1 MTELVYKSL
10 ENIIPLLLTLVII
23 TAVLYFFIKKITSPF
38 SRLGNF
44 LWDKASAVF
53 SKIAQERKNK
63 MQRQIAKLNIKLS
76 DLENKYSAKTKYLL
90 EIKDKLNDVSKYF
103 TALNESEV
111 QKAIFEQSLESVNTK
126 VQEIKN
132 SDAHGLIAKVKNSIK
147 IRTLT
152 KRAKKIELLT
162 AKNNDS
168 IDKNKS
174 FIKAVIDELLA
185 SLKDLDVA

>member
-63 MQRQIAKLNIKLS
+63 MQRQIIKLNIKLS

>member
-44 LWDKASAVF
+44 LWDKASTVF

-111 QKAIFEQSLESVNTK
+111 QKALFEQSLESVNTK

-132 SDAHGLIAKVKNSIK
+132 GGARGVIAKIKNSVK
-147 IRTLT
+147 IRALT
-152 KRAKKIELLT
+152 KRAKKIELLA

>member
-44 LWDKASAVF
+44 LWDKASTVF

-63 MQRQIAKLNIKLS
+63 MQRQIIKLNIKLS

-111 QKAIFEQSLESVNTK
+111 QKAMFEQSLESVNTK

-132 SDAHGLIAKVKNSIK
+132 GGARGVITKIKNSVK
-147 IRTLT
+147 IRALT
-152 KRAKKIELLT
+152 KHAKKIELLA

-185 SLKDLDVA
+185 SLKDLDVV